1 MHVHLENL
9 SSKPSPF
16 WLTPELVRRTRAGL
30 PAETADIDFTV
41 GTDLREIAT
50 RLATARVLVTSS
62 GFIRHADFPAAGLAV
77 AAPRLELLHLIDA
90 GVEDVMPPDWLPPGV
105 TLTNNSG
112 VHAAKAREF
121 LLMALLALNARLPQI
136 AHNQHRAHWE
146 QPFTSVIRGKSLLV
160 IGLGDLGQAAVA
172 AGQTLGM
179 RIAGIRRSGLAQAG
193 VEVVHRPEHL
203 EQAVRDADFIVI
215 ATPLT
220 PDTRGL
226 VSRAV
231 LQAARPGSGIVNIG
245 RAEVLDHVAL
255 VDLLRSGHLGGALLD
270 VLPEE
275 PLRASSELWSCPGL
289 MIVPHVGADDP
300 LTYLDETMRLVC
312 SNVARLARGEALV
325 NVVDRLRQY

>member
-1 MHVHLENL
+1 MQVHLENL
-9 SSKPSPF
+9 SAKPSPF
-16 WLTPELVRRTRAGL
+16 WLTPDLVQRTRARH
-30 PAETADIDFTV
+30 PAETAGVDFTV
-41 GTDLREIAT
+41 GTDLLDVEA
-50 RLATARVLVTSS
+50 RLATTRVLVTSS
-62 GFIRHADFPAAGLAV
+62 GFVHHPAFPAAGLAV

-90 GVEDVMPPDWLPPGV
+90 GVEDVMPLDWLPPGV

-121 LLMALLALNARLPQI
+121 LLMALLALNARLPTI
-136 AHNQHRAHWE
+136 ARNQHHAQWD
-146 QPFTSVIRGKSLLV
+146 QPFTPVIRGKALLV
-160 IGLGDLGQAAVA
+160 VGLGDLGQAAVA
-172 AGQTLGM
+172 AGHTLGM
-179 RIAGIRRSGLAQAG
+179 RVAGVRRSGLAMAG

-231 LQAARPGSGIVNIG
+231 LQATRRGTGIINIG
-245 RAEVLDHVAL
+245 RAEVLDHAAL

-275 PLRASSELWSCPGL
+275 PLPASSALWSCPDL

-312 SNVARLARGEALV
+312 SNVGRLARGEPLV